1 MYRSI
6 VNFLRRL
13 FSPEMLLAASLVTL
27 ALQLL
32 PGVRQ
37 RVSLALDVT
46 QWSRTTWFVV
56 NLAAALALVAVRFSG
71 NLYRAFAAAV
81 PPRKAP
87 IAYLDEGSN
96 ASDYQERYQR
106 DKEWRD
112 RAKRRRPF
120 Q

>member
-13 FSPEMLLAASLVTL
+13 FSPEMLLAMSLVTL

-32 PGVRQ
+32 PGLWQ
-37 RVSLALDVT
+37 RVCLAMDVT

-56 NLAAALALVAVRFSG
+56 NIAAVIALVAVRFSG
-71 NLYRAFAAAV
+71 NVYRALAAAI
-81 PPRKAP
+81 PRRKARL
-87 IAYLDEGSN
+87 AYPDEGAH